1 MVTSLREEIYELEE
15 LSKLSTS
22 ISISKKEKRYLL
34 QRGDG
39 LVLNALDTLA
49 LLFPDYVSHWVLGQD
64 TLPAHY
70 GSPSHA
76 REARGY
82 QLVSPTKETR

>member
-49 LLFPDYVSHWVLGQD
+49 LLFPDYVSH
-64 TLPAHY
+64 
-70 GSPSHA
+70 
-76 REARGY
+76 
-82 QLVSPTKETR
+82 